1 MNTLIKYLQLLTA
14 IPEKDQ
20 ELISAAFKRRV
31 AKEGEYLFT
40 GGRVCAEMF
49 FICSGVLKITVTN
62 EKGADITHYFI
73 RENQFC
79 TILNSFNNEVIATE
93 NIIAACDVD
102 VLIVSKKELHSLY
115 QELPYLKT
123 LIEQIAQQ
131 RLLDK
136 IQLRNSYLGKDS
148 ATRYKL
154 FMMQQSD
161 IALRVSLQDIAS
173 YLEITPQSLSR
184 IRRNLLHDD

>member
-1 MNTLIKYLQLLTA
+1 MNTLIKYLQLLTP

-20 ELISAAFKRRV
+20 ELINATFERRV

-40 GGRVCAEMF
+40 GGRICTEMF
-49 FICSGVLKITVTN
+49 FICSGVLKITITN
-62 EKGADITHYFI
+62 EKGADITHFFI

-79 TILNSFNNEVIATE
+79 TILNSFNNEVTATE

-102 VLIVSKKELHSLY
+102 VLIVNKKKLDSLY
-115 QELPYLKT
+115 QKLPYLKT
-123 LIEQIAQQ
+123 LIEQITQQ